1 MSSYNYIGTQWAG
14 ACDSLLDTVL
24 RDEWGFEGFVLT
36 DYFAGFGFMDAERSI
51 YNGGDAC
58 LSNYDAGTNY
68 IKNTD
73 SATTVANMRRAA
85 HNILYTVVN
94 SRAYEEENLNAGLL
108 LWQIILIVVDVM
120 LAVLIILLEI
130 ITVKRFLTRSLADKA
145 AKESEEK
152 SEVNA
157 TE

>member
-14 ACDSLLDTVL
+14 ACNSLLNMVL

-36 DYFAGFGFMDAERSI
+36 DYFAGFGYMDAERSI

-73 SATTVANMRRAA
+73 SATTVTNMRRAA

-94 SRAYEEENLNAGLL
+94 SRAYDEKNLTTGLL
-108 LWQIILIVVDVM
+108 LWQIILIVVDVL
-120 LAVLIILLEI
+120 LAALIIFLEVVTI
-130 ITVKRFLTRSLADKA
+130 KRFRVRSQADKA
-145 AKESEEK
+145 AKELEAAKVAEE
-152 SEVNA
+152 E
-157 TE
+157 